1 MSLLGTLLSRPMNT
15 EITTSEGLD
24 AFLRKSASVW
34 SGMSVTSKNAVEVA
48 AVMAAVRV
56 IAEDIGKLPA
66 IVYRDLPEDRRE
78 RARNTRSW
86 DLVHNR
92 PNRWMS
98 SQAFRETMTAWALL
112 RGNGIALKNPGQDGA
127 TRELLP
133 IHPDRVRFEQ
143 TSDWELIYWIT
154 GADNVERPFTRRQVF
169 HVPGL
174 SLDGV
179 VGTGIVSLAR
189 QTIGISMAAQRHSG
203 SFFANGL
210 QTSGVFT
217 HPGQL
222 SDAAYE
228 RLKESL
234 KEGFTAEE
242 VYSPMILEESMN
254 WVQTGLTN
262 QDSQFLESRQFE
274 VTEIARWFRVAPH
287 KIANLDRATFSNIE
301 HQSIEHITDTLMPW
315 AQRWE
320 YAWTHQL
327 LPNGLFVELLFDA
340 LLRGTT
346 LERYRAYS
354 IAAGGNAPWM
364 SRNEIRRR
372 ENLDPIDGLDE
383 MLTPL
388 NMGGDDQES
397 GDDASFDADTGP
409 VSAII
414 RQNGATVGATETPE

>member
-1 MSLLGTLLSRPMNT
+1 MSLFARLLSRPQNT
-15 EITTSEGLD
+15 EITTSHELD
-24 AFLRKSASVW
+24 AFIRQGTEAW
-34 SGMSVTSKNAVEVA
+34 SGMSVTSGNAVEVA

-66 IVYRDLPEDRRE
+66 IVYRELSEDRRE
-78 RARNTRSW
+78 RARDTRSW
-86 DLVHNR
+86 RLIHDK

-112 RGNGIALKNPGQDGA
+112 RGNGIAVKTNGRDGA
-127 TRELLP
+127 VRELLP
-133 IHPDRVRFEQ
+133 IHPDRVRFER
-143 TSDWELIYWIT
+143 TPDWELIYWVR
-154 GADNVERPFTRRQVF
+154 GPDDVERPMTRQNVF
-169 HVPGL
+169 HLPGL

-179 VGTGIVSLAR
+179 IGTGIVTLAR
-189 QTIGISMAAQRHSG
+189 QTIGTAMAAGRHSG
-203 SFFANGL
+203 KFFSNGL
-210 QTSGVFT
+210 QTTGVFT
-217 HPGQL
+217 HPGRL

-228 RLKESL
+228 RLKQSL

-242 VYSPMILEESMN
+242 VYSPMLLEEGTS
-254 WVQTGLTN
+254 WVQTGLGN
-262 QDSQFLESRQFE
+262 DDSQFLESRQFE

-320 YAWTHQL
+320 HAWRDQL
-327 LPNGLFVELLFDA
+327 LPSNLFVELLFDA
-340 LLRGTT
+340 MLRGTT

-372 ENLDPIDGLDE
+372 ENLDPLDGLDE
-383 MLTPL
+383 MLTPM
-388 NMGGDDQES
+388 NMGGENEGETAEFE
-397 GDDASFDADTGP
+397 GDTANVTA
-409 VSAII
+409 
-414 RQNGATVGATETPE
+414 

>member
-1 MSLLGTLLSRPMNT
+1 MNT

-24 AFLRKSASVW
+24 SFLRKSAPVW

-56 IAEDIGKLPA
+56 ISEDIGKLPA
-66 IVYRDLPEDRRE
+66 IVYRELPEDRRE
-78 RARNTRSW
+78 RARDTRSW
-86 DLVHNR
+86 DLVHNG
-92 PNRWMS
+92 PNKRLS

-112 RGNGIALKNPGQDGA
+112 RGNGIALKNMGRDGA
-127 TRELLP
+127 VRELLP
-133 IHPDRVRFEQ
+133 IHPDRVRFELAP
-143 TSDWELIYWIT
+143 DWELIYWIT
-154 GADNVERPFTRRQVF
+154 GSDNVERPFTRQQVF

-174 SLDGV
+174 SLDGI

-222 SDAAYE
+222 SDAAYS

-234 KEGFTAEE
+234 KEGFTAED
-242 VYSPMILEESMN
+242 VYSPMILEESMS
-254 WVQTGLTN
+254 WTQTGLTN

-320 YAWTHQL
+320 HAWTNQL
-327 LPNGLFVELLFDA
+327 LPSGLFVELLFDA

-388 NMGGDDQES
+388 NMGADDQERE
-397 GDDASFDADTGP
+397 DEASFDGDTGP

-414 RQNGATVGATETPE
+414 RQNGATVGATETS